1 MESAADRF
9 EKSATRWA
17 HEVEKRERVS
27 PIPKGSL
34 DDEALEG
41 FSIDREEDALLHAG
55 VRILAGQRL
64 TQIHLEVWDLQET
77 CESPIELAMA
87 LALIAVARHEG
98 VNVKLIARGHE
109 FGDRFEPT
117 TRRRWPDGQWPD
129 LDLRVELQAQLG
141 EHRVDF
147 LLTLDATQRGKRE
160 VRSSSK
166 KMIIECDGHD
176 FHERTKQQASRDRE
190 RDRNLQSFGFLV
202 FRYTGRDIW
211 SDVFSC
217 ASEAIDALAEPVR
230 TDLSL
235 PQD

>member
-17 HEVEKRERVS
+17 RDVEKRERAY

-41 FSIDREEDALLHAG
+41 FILDREEDALQHAG

-64 TQIHLEVWDLQET
+64 TEIYLEVRDLQDN

-98 VNVKLIARGHE
+98 VNVKLIARGQE

-117 TRRRWPDGQWPD
+117 TRGRWPD

-147 LLTLDATQRGKRE
+147 LLTLDGALRRE
-160 VRSSSK
+160 V
-166 KMIIECDGHD
+166 
-176 FHERTKQQASRDRE
+176 
-190 RDRNLQSFGFLV
+190 
-202 FRYTGRDIW
+202 
-211 SDVFSC
+211 DV
-217 ASEAIDALAEPVR
+217 
-230 TDLSL
+230 
-235 PQD
+235 